1 MENRS
6 FDLTGKTALVTG
18 GARGIGAGIARVLA
32 ASGANVV
39 IADIDLA
46 NAAQQAAILSETWG
60 KKCGAVRIDLADER
74 SVVEGC
80 AETAGRFGIPWLL
93 VNNAALLDRELLLEG
108 SAEQWDRTLAV
119 NARGPYLM
127 SREIASAMAGAGR
140 GGRIVNIASASIIG
154 SITRGHAAYASSKAA
169 LLGLTRASALELAEH
184 AITVNLVLPGG
195 VATPG
200 AIASKGPPPA
210 GPACRLPPLGM
221 CEPEDIGHAVLF
233 FASPGAARI
242 TNQAIAVDG
251 GWSVT

>member
-1 MENRS
+1 MP
-6 FDLTGKTALVTG
+6 FDLNGKTALVTG
-18 GARGIGAGIARVLA
+18 GGRGIGAGIARVLA

-39 IADIDLA
+39 IADVDLA
-46 NAAQQAAILSETWG
+46 SAQQQAAALGEN
-60 KKCGAVRIDLADER
+60 CGAVHIDLSDER
-74 SVVEGC
+74 WVVGGC
-80 AETAGRFGIPWLL
+80 AETIARFGIPWLL

-108 SAEQWDRTLAV
+108 SAGQWDRTIAV

-127 SREIASAMAGAGR
+127 SREIARAMAGANQ

-200 AIASKGPPPA
+200 AIASKGPPPD
-210 GPACRLPPLGM
+210 GPACRPPPLGM
-221 CEPEDIGHAVLF
+221 CEPEDVGRAVLF
-233 FASPGAARI
+233 FASPWAARI
-242 TNQAIAVDG
+242 TNQTIAVDG
-251 GWSVT
+251 GWSIT

>member
-1 MENRS
+1 MP

-18 GARGIGAGIARVLA
+18 GGRGIGAGIARVLA
-32 ASGANVV
+32 ASGATVV
-39 IADIDLA
+39 IADIDLT
-46 NAAQQAAILSETWG
+46 NARQQAAALG
-60 KKCGAVRIDLADER
+60 GGCGAVHIDLADEN
-74 SVVEGC
+74 SVVAGC
-80 AETAGRFGIPWLL
+80 AEAIGRFGVPWLL

-108 SAEQWDRTLAV
+108 TAAQWDRTLLV

-127 SREIASAMAGAGR
+127 SREIARSMVGGGL

-200 AIASKGPPPA
+200 AIASKGPPPE
-210 GPACRLPPLGM
+210 GPACRRPPLGL
-221 CEPEDIGHAVLF
+221 CEPEDIGQAVLF
-233 FASPGAARI
+233 FASPGARRI
-242 TNQAIAVDG
+242 TNQSIAVDG